1 MTDGYVD
8 RRRQYVAQIRNSF
21 DSPEQKEL
29 PYEEPKEVGES
40 SFSFQ
45 KLQFLAAAGILIL
58 FLFMKLNGLEFYGY
72 QAQEIIEIISDNH
85 YYTNLQDYVTVDE
98 EIPVK

>member
-21 DSPEQKEL
+21 DSPKPKEL
-29 PYEEPKEVGES
+29 PYEEPKEGGES

-45 KLQFLAAAGILIL
+45 KLQFLTAAGILIL
-58 FLFMKLNGLEFYGY
+58 FLFMKLNGIEFYGY
-72 QAQEIIEIISDNH
+72 QAQEIIDIISDNH